1 MKGEACKLA
10 RTRVDQQVDAILGR
24 DDVGFEEAA
33 WLRVG
38 AEVVEAERS

>member
-10 RTRVDQQVDAILGR
+10 RTLVDQQVDAILGH

-33 WLRVG
+33 
-38 AEVVEAERS
+38 

>member
-10 RTRVDQQVDAILGR
+10 RTLVDQPVDAILGH

-33 WLRVG
+33 
-38 AEVVEAERS
+38 